1 MKRKIEKHRAK
12 VLRSESVLQKNQFVL
27 PVSASIPKKFD
38 KRLKRVPK
46 VADVTG
52 DDLKVCRITANTRYR
67 KGHSILL

>member
-12 VLRSESVLQKNQFVL
+12 VLWSESVLEKNQFVL

-46 VADVTG
+46 LADVNG
-52 DDLKVCRITANTRYR
+52 DDSKVRRVTANTRYDE
-67 KGHSILL
+67 